1 MTSKITKFQ
10 NLDYNS
16 INLVI
21 TDKYINVFNANQT
34 PYPIF
39 DQYKE
44 IGYWN
49 FLFRAKGL
57 GVMWV
62 LMGYFEVVLMYYYN

>member
-1 MTSKITKFQ
+1 MQNKLKIKVC
-10 NLDYNS
+10 L
-16 INLVI
+16 
-21 TDKYINVFNANQT
+21 KYR
-34 PYPIF
+34 
-39 DQYKE
+39 E
-44 IGYWN
+44 IGYWK

>member
-1 MTSKITKFQ
+1 M
-10 NLDYNS
+10 YR
-16 INLVI
+16 
-21 TDKYINVFNANQT
+21 
-34 PYPIF
+34 
-39 DQYKE
+39 E